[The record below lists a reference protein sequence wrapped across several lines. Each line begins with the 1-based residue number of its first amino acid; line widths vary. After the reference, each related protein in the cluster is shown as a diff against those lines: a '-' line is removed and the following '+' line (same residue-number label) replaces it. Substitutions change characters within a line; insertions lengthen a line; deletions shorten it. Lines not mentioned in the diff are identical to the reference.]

1 MSKQQTGVRVCHTI
15 DATDAQDDGG
25 VVVSITCRDRLPDLQ
40 EAIDGVYVSK
50 NTRAVGTDL
59 LRWACLEIRYQRGL
73 NKRHREMD
81 EAS

>member
-1 MSKQQTGVRVCHTI
+1 MIEH
-15 DATDAQDDGG
+15 ADAQDDGG

-40 EAIDGVYVSK
+40 RFVDGDYADPDVRYLSTSLLGWAI
-50 NTRAVGTDL
+50 T
-59 LRWACLEIRYQRGL
+59 EIRYLRLL